1 MMTLTQ
7 LYNLGKTYN
16 IDIFD
21 GITLP
26 DNSPMDIGVLVNT
39 IMTNCGL
46 NIPLYSDPN
55 VMRSAITIWSAKNQY
70 TFEHIGKIYEAEY
83 SPIENTDKY
92 EIVTTDHS
100 RDLTDNTV
108 GGSNKTE
115 SLNSSNNTT
124 VTESKDSQHSGT
136 DTTVDEATTSA
147 YNSGSYQ
154 PEDKSTSNYT
164 HGEKI
169 SDIGSGTTKAN
180 GSSTKSIKGDVTSD
194 KTVEELEKTTMSTH
208 SHGNIGVMDN
218 ATMQEKE
225 YNLLSS
231 FNPYNFISGLFEN
244 ELTLFVY

>member
-7 LYNLGKTYN
+7 LYDLGKTYN

-21 GITLP
+21 GISLP
-26 DNSPMDIGVLVNT
+26 DGSPMDIGVLVNT

-46 NIPLYSDPN
+46 NIPLYTDPN

-70 TFEHIGKIYEAEY
+70 TFEHIGKIYAAEY

-92 EIVTTDHS
+92 ETVTTDHS

-115 SLNSSNNTT
+115 TLNSSNDTK
-124 VTESKDSQHSGT
+124 VTENKTSQHSGT
-136 DTTVDEATTSA
+136 DTTVDEQTTAA
-147 YNSGSYQ
+147 YNSGTYQ

-164 HGEKI
+164 HGEHIK
-169 SDIGSGTTKAN
+169 DTGSGSTSATGK
-180 GSSTKSIKGDVTSD
+180 STKDITNTLTSD
-194 KTVEELEKTTMSTH
+194 KNVEELEKTTTTTRT
-208 SHGNIGVMDN
+208 HGNIGVMDN
-218 ATMQEKE
+218 ATMQTKE
-225 YNLLSS
+225 TEFISN

-244 ELTLFVY
+244 ELTLFIY